1 MHMKQ
6 NKFDLVMDYID
17 ANISQDVESIKKG
30 IYSLIGYN
38 SLTFGNC
45 FSILTGQ
52 TLFHYINDRK
62 MFFAAQSLRN
72 DVDRSIADIALEYG
86 YSEQSAFSRAFKLY
100 CQTTPL
106 KVRKGNANI
115 SDNKYKLVD
124 ICNANKNNDDR
135 LACIVKEFQETRDL
149 SVPSWRY
156 LERMDEASQNC
167 MFDIDTCSAV
177 FELAERLEIPFEMLL
192 SACEDIVIETRS
204 DPDYLSSK
212 VEKAISCG
220 ISSDMELKEICNYY
234 NCKYYDLD
242 EFMVKIYRD
251 QLKSK

>member
-1 MHMKQ
+1 MKQ

-17 ANISQDVESIKKG
+17 ASILHDVETIKKG

-45 FSILTGQ
+45 FSVLTGQ
-52 TLFHYINDRK
+52 TLFHYINGRK
-62 MFFAAQSLRN
+62 MYFAAQSLSN
-72 DVDRSIADIALEYG
+72 DIDRSIADIALEYG

-100 CQTTPL
+100 CQVTPL
-106 KVRKGNANI
+106 EVRKGNANI

-124 ICNANKNNDDR
+124 LCNENKNSDDR
-135 LACIVKEFQETRDL
+135 LACIAKELQETGDL
-149 SVPSWRY
+149 SMQNWRY

-167 MFDIDTCSAV
+167 VFDIDTCSAV
-177 FELAERLEIPFEMLL
+177 FELSERLEIPFEMLL
-192 SACEDIVIETRS
+192 NACEDIVLDCHS
-204 DPDYLSSK
+204 DPDYLPPR
-212 VEKAISCG
+212 VEKAIDCG
-220 ISSDMELKEICNYY
+220 ISSDIELKEICDYY

-242 EFMVKIYRD
+242 EFMVEAYRD